1 MRIIDLKPSKN
12 GYGIVFSHH
21 ICGRVTTIKPKS
33 PAAKAKMQ
41 PGQDIIAFKDVNEA
55 GDEELINVADLEIEE
70 LKKMIDNHLGT
81 LTLHV
86 SEFQQDQSSTGVK
99 RQTKPPPPPPS
110 KRKNVNL
117 IEVSFFIYFF
127 SNRTVF

>member
-1 MRIIDLKPSKN
+1 MVRIIQLKPSKN
-12 GYGIVFSHH
+12 GFGIVLSND

-41 PGQDIIAFKDVNEA
+41 PGQDIIALKGVNEEGVEKLIDVA
-55 GDEELINVADLEIEE
+55 ELEVEE
-70 LKKMIDNHLGT
+70 LKEMIKSHVGT

-86 SEFQQDQSSTGVK
+86 SDFQNDQSSTSGVK

-117 IEVSFFIYFF
+117 MQVSFFIFF
-127 SNRTVF
+127 LK

>member
-1 MRIIDLKPSKN
+1 MVRIYQLKPSKN
-12 GYGIVFSHH
+12 GFGIVLSND

-41 PGQDIIAFKDVNEA
+41 PGQDIIALKGVNEEGVEKLIDVA
-55 GDEELINVADLEIEE
+55 ELEVEE
-70 LKKMIDNHLGT
+70 LKEIIKSHIGT

-86 SEFQQDQSSTGVK
+86 SDFQNDQSSTSGVK
-99 RQTKPPPPPPS
+99 RQTKPPLPPPS

-117 IEVSFFIYFF
+117 MKVSFFIFF
-127 SNRTVF
+127 LK

>member
-1 MRIIDLKPSKN
+1 MRIIQLKPSKN
-12 GYGIVFSHH
+12 GFGIVLSND

-41 PGQDIIAFKDVNEA
+41 PGQDIIALKDIK
-55 GDEELINVADLEIEE
+55 EEGVEKLIDVAELEVEE
-70 LKKMIDNHLGT
+70 LKEMIKSHVGT

-86 SEFQQDQSSTGVK
+86 SEFQNDQSSTSGVK

-110 KRKNVNL
+110 KRKNANL
-117 IEVSFFIYFF
+117 MKVSFFIFF
-127 SNRTVF
+127 LK

>member
-1 MRIIDLKPSKN
+1 MRIYQLKPSKN
-12 GYGIVFSHH
+12 GFGIVLSND

-41 PGQDIIAFKDVNEA
+41 PGQDIIALKDVNEEGVEKLIDVA
-55 GDEELINVADLEIEE
+55 ELEVEE
-70 LKKMIDNHLGT
+70 LKEIIKSHVGT

-86 SEFQQDQSSTGVK
+86 SDFQNDQKAK

-117 IEVSFFIYFF
+117 MKVSFFIFF
-127 SNRTVF
+127 LK

>member
-1 MRIIDLKPSKN
+1 MRIIQLKPSKN
-12 GYGIVFSHH
+12 GFGIVLSND

-41 PGQDIIAFKDVNEA
+41 PGQDIIALNDVNEKGVEKLIDVA
-55 GDEELINVADLEIEE
+55 ELEVEE
-70 LKKMIDNHLGT
+70 LKEMIKSHVGT

-86 SEFQQDQSSTGVK
+86 SEFQNDQSSASGVK

-110 KRKNVNL
+110 KRNNVDL
-117 IEVSFFIYFF
+117 IKVSFFIC
-127 SNRTVF
+127 S